1 MALNMG
7 ILPHLLGAA
16 AAANNNNNNNPNNL
30 NNVPPSRNV
39 AGSGSSGSPMN
50 SVRDRLFH
58 ALFVRVAL
66 AYATAVPPWVRTLLE
81 YVTLVKALVSFF
93 VLAYIHAAFIRTPIS
108 CLDHMSQQW
117 PQDGIL
123 RVEILRDSS
132 SAHQPY
138 TLEQSYLKEQR
149 LLRMGQAPT
158 LPEATPGK
166 PRKQE
171 NEGDKT
177 AATTDPAAEKPDPA
191 NTGLVKVIPKNG
203 TAIVPDP
210 TNAAPTNL
218 GSSKKLLANS
228 YPTNTLPT
236 NALPM
241 NSGSANGWKTK
252 RVPTE
257 GRPVDEV
264 EAPPLLGMRIRGAA
278 GPNNEFVYYEP
289 VPNGSVETSLPT
301 DGNGYPQPLQETV
314 SEFEMLARAVW
325 PQDEYI
331 VEYALEY
338 GLLRLSHATRHKL
351 NISVKIVTLDPSKDG
366 CFGDWF
372 SRLLLDGFLG
382 YDDVLMAS
390 LKNLAEK
397 EDNKGYVRNVVTGEH
412 YRFISM
418 WTSRSSYI
426 AAAFIMVVFTLS
438 ISMLLR
444 YSHHQIF
451 VFIVELLHMLEFN
464 STINFPAGPLL
475 TVILALVGM
484 ETIMSEFFNDTTT
497 AFYIIL
503 IVWVADQYDAICC
516 HTAITKRHW
525 LRFFYLYHFAFYAY
539 DYRFNGQYSGLALLT
554 SWFFI
559 QHSMIYF
566 FHHYELP
573 SILQRSGLDSQE
585 QPRSSEEVG
594 SEQQQTAAQ
603 AQQSAS
609 AMNQRPFHQQTVRL
623 NAGGQSITLQTTTTD
638 VPRVA
643 FIRTVYI
650 GNLLSAT
657 ATLSTTVVQQQSQS
671 QPAETAEEAS
681 GVQPSPE
688 PDSCTSLQEQESS
701 TAVQDAE
708 VIGIDSS
715 ADKDDVSGT
724 QLQDPEVIGTSP
736 SEDKERLS
744 ALPVRDSGVIGADA
758 SDRKD
763 EAHEPRDVRDG
774 VSRMEKSSA
783 NGEDIRLLRAVQD
796 SDRDASEESVVAAD
810 YSGNGPEGQKE
821 RTDFVVSSGDST
833 AEATSPSNTSES
845 QSGASGHRV

>member
-16 AAANNNNNNNPNNL
+16 AANNNNNNPNNL

-39 AGSGSSGSPMN
+39 TGSGSSGSPMN

-66 AYATAVPPWVRTLLE
+66 AYANAVPPWVRTLLE
-81 YVTLVKALVSFF
+81 YVTLLKALVSFF
-93 VLAYIHAAFIRTPIS
+93 VLAYIHAAFIRTPIN

-123 RVEILRDSS
+123 RVEVLRDSS
-132 SAHQPY
+132 SSQEPY

-149 LLRMGQAPT
+149 LLRMGQAPS
-158 LPEATPGK
+158 LPEVPPDK
-166 PRKQE
+166 PQKQE
-171 NEGDKT
+171 NETIGI
-177 AATTDPAAEKPDPA
+177 ATDPPNSSSEGLVKMVPTNANATDPDPA
-191 NTGLVKVIPKNG
+191 NV
-203 TAIVPDP
+203 
-210 TNAAPTNL
+210 APTKP
-218 GSSKKLLANS
+218 GSTKGLLANVGQTNPPS
-228 YPTNTLPT
+228 TNTLPT
-236 NALPM
+236 N
-241 NSGSANGWKTK
+241 SGSANEWKTK
-252 RVPTE
+252 RAPKDAVLT
-257 GRPVDEV
+257 DEA
-264 EAPPLLGMRIRGAA
+264 EALPLLGTRVRGAK
-278 GPNNEFVYYEP
+278 GPDGEYVHYEP
-289 VPNGSVETSLPT
+289 VPNGSVEASPAT

-397 EDNKGYVRNVVTGEH
+397 EDNKGYVRNVATGEH

-516 HTAITKRHW
+516 HTTITKRHW

-585 QPRSSEEVG
+585 QSRSSEDIG
-594 SEQQQTAAQ
+594 SEQQTTAQ
-603 AQQSAS
+603 AQQTSA
-609 AMNQRPFHQQTVRL
+609 AMNQRTFQQTVRL
-623 NAGGQSITLQTTTTD
+623 NAGGQSITLQTTSAEP
-638 VPRVA
+638 PRVA

-650 GNLLSAT
+650 GNLISAT
-657 ATLSTTVVQQQSQS
+657 ATLNPTVVQQQSQS
-671 QPAETAEEAS
+671 QPAETAEES
-681 GVQPSPE
+681 TNVQPSSE
-688 PDSCTSLQEQESS
+688 PNSFTSLQEQESG

-708 VIGIDSS
+708 VIDVNSLM
-715 ADKDDVSGT
+715 DKDEVSGT
-724 QLQDPEVIGTSP
+724 PLEDTEDKEHVSGPAVQDSEVIGTES
-736 SEDKERLS
+736 SE
-744 ALPVRDSGVIGADA
+744 G
-758 SDRKD
+758 KD
-763 EAHEPRDVRDG
+763 QGHKPRNMQDD
-774 VSRMEKSSA
+774 VSRTNVHDDRVTKSSSEK
-783 NGEDIRLLRAVQD
+783 GDIHLLRAVQE
-796 SDRDASEESVVAAD
+796 SDRDAREEPVIAGD
-810 YSGNGPEGQKE
+810 CSGNRSEGQKE
-821 RTDFVVSSGDST
+821 RTDVVVSSRGST
-833 AEATSPSNTSES
+833 VEVTSPVSASGES
-845 QSGASGHRV
+845 QSEALGDPV

>member
-1 MALNMG
+1 MALNIG

-16 AAANNNNNNNPNNL
+16 ANNLNNNNFNNNNNGL
-30 NNVPPSRNV
+30 SRN
-39 AGSGSSGSPMN
+39 AGGGGSGNSAGGNPMN

-66 AYATAVPPWVRTLLE
+66 AYASAVPPSVRTLFE
-81 YVTLVKALVSFF
+81 YITLLKALVSFF
-93 VLAYIHAAFIRTPIS
+93 ILAYIHAAFIRTPIN
-108 CLDHMSQQW
+108 CLEHVCHQW

-123 RVEILRDSS
+123 RIEILHDSPSS
-132 SAHQPY
+132 SSPEPY

-149 LLRMGQAPT
+149 LQRLGQLPSSLLPPPPPPSDSNATKGEGGDVPAPA
-158 LPEATPGK
+158 EALLSPPSDQLLTKVDG
-166 PRKQE
+166 
-171 NEGDKT
+171 
-177 AATTDPAAEKPDPA
+177 AASDVREADDEPA
-191 NTGLVKVIPKNG
+191 
-203 TAIVPDP
+203 
-210 TNAAPTNL
+210 
-218 GSSKKLLANS
+218 
-228 YPTNTLPT
+228 
-236 NALPM
+236 
-241 NSGSANGWKTK
+241 
-252 RVPTE
+252 
-257 GRPVDEV
+257 
-264 EAPPLLGMRIRGAA
+264 PLLGGGGSRVKGVK
-278 GPNNEFVYYEP
+278 GGDSEFVYYEAA
-289 VPNGSVETSLPT
+289 PNGSQETASNI
-301 DGNGYPQPLQETV
+301 DSNGYPQPLQEPV
-314 SEFEMLARAVW
+314 SELEMLARAVW

-331 VEYALEY
+331 VEYSLEY
-338 GLLRLSHATRHKL
+338 GLLRLSPATRQKL
-351 NISVKIVTLDPSKDG
+351 NISVKIVTLDPAKDS

-418 WTSRSSYI
+418 WTSRTSYI
-426 AAAFIMVVFTLS
+426 AAAFIMLVFTLS

-573 SILQRSGLDSQE
+573 SILQRSGMDLGEPARAANDAPVAESAAVADGASA
-585 QPRSSEEVG
+585 RAHAAG
-594 SEQQQTAAQ
+594 SPPNSTTAAT
-603 AQQSAS
+603 AS
-609 AMNQRPFHQQTVRL
+609 SQHQNQRGGSGSFHSATVRL
-623 NAGGQSITLQTTTTD
+623 NGHGGITLQQGGD
-638 VPRVA
+638 APRVA

-650 GNLLSAT
+650 GNLLNAAALGAAASHSA
-657 ATLSTTVVQQQSQS
+657 STQQPQSQQQSQ
-671 QPAETAEEAS
+671 QQ
-681 GVQPSPE
+681 QPSPNDGSRTAADQVIQGNGGDTIQNGRLSGSGGE
-688 PDSCTSLQEQESS
+688 VIETSAPSEVPPKVDVEERKERKESTSSSCEDLK
-701 TAVQDAE
+701 ADGDAE
-708 VIGIDSS
+708 RVPEAESAGSDS
-715 ADKDDVSGT
+715 
-724 QLQDPEVIGTSP
+724 PTSN
-736 SEDKERLS
+736 
-744 ALPVRDSGVIGADA
+744 
-758 SDRKD
+758 
-763 EAHEPRDVRDG
+763 EP
-774 VSRMEKSSA
+774 A
-783 NGEDIRLLRAVQD
+783 GEDPPA
-796 SDRDASEESVVAAD
+796 
-810 YSGNGPEGQKE
+810 
-821 RTDFVVSSGDST
+821 
-833 AEATSPSNTSES
+833 
-845 QSGASGHRV
+845 